1 MGRNSAD
8 ATNACLIRAARA
20 ALCDLLAADL
30 PLVLD
35 TLLLPLAAEG
45 LALLLGVVGAEVSGW
60 AAAPCAVCPATGE
73 TAIKIAKAPARTRNE
88 LCAEFGE
95 FTTLM
100 FSL

>member
-20 ALCDLLAADL
+20 ALADLLAVVLLLRREA
-30 PLVLD
+30 LVL
-35 TLLLPLAAEG
+35 LLAAEG
-45 LALLLGVVGAEVSGW
+45 LVLFLGVVAVEPSGCVVPAEV
-60 AAAPCAVCPATGE
+60 CPVTGE
-73 TAIKIAKAPARTRNE
+73 TAIKIAKAPASTRI
-88 LCAEFGE
+88 AARVEFGE